1 MALIKYTQADFDALK
16 RGEDGYI
23 HVPEGSWSG
32 VDFGSADKL
41 RIAAGSFLGSYCE
54 LGNWCELGNGCELG
68 NWCRLGD
75 GCVLGACC
83 VLGDGCVL
91 GACCVLGNG
100 FMLGN
105 GCKLGNGCMLGKG
118 CRLGNGCMLG
128 NECRLG
134 NWCKLGKGCMLGN
147 GCRLGNKCR
156 LGNWCKLG
164 TKCELGDGCSMEGG
178 RVPNATYYIVT
189 NIGSRNDDAYAY
201 CDTATG
207 DIYVRA
213 GCWFG
218 GIDEFIARVHD
229 VHAGTQHETDYIALA
244 EFARA
249 RFRRYHK

>member
-1 MALIKYTQADFDALK
+1 MALTKYTQADFAALK
-16 RGEDGYI
+16 RSADGYI
-23 HVPEGSWSG
+23 YVPAGSWSG

-75 GCVLGACC
+75 GY

-100 FMLGN
+100 FMLGD
-105 GCKLGNGCMLGKG
+105 GCKLGKGCVLGNG
-118 CRLGNGCMLG
+118 CRLGNGCELG

-134 NWCKLGKGCMLGN
+134 NGCELGDGCALGN
-147 GCRLGNKCR
+147 G
-156 LGNWCKLG
+156 CKLG

-189 NIGSRNDDAYAY
+189 NIGSRNDDVYAY
-201 CDTATG
+201 CNTKTG

-218 GIDEFIARVHD
+218 GIDEFTERVHE
-229 VHAGTQHETDYIALA
+229 VHAGTQHEVDYMAFA

-249 RFRRYHK
+249 RFGRYKNDTRQDI

>member
-1 MALIKYTQADFDALK
+1 MALTKYTQADFDALK

-54 LGNWCELGNGCELG
+54 LGNWCELGNGCKLG

-83 VLGDGCVL
+83 VLGNGCVL

-128 NECRLG
+128 N
-134 NWCKLGKGCMLGN
+134 
-147 GCRLGNKCR
+147 GCRLGNECR

>member
-1 MALIKYTQADFDALK
+1 
-16 RGEDGYI
+16 
-23 HVPEGSWSG
+23 
-32 VDFGSADKL
+32 
-41 RIAAGSFLGSYCE
+41 
-54 LGNWCELGNGCELG
+54 
-68 NWCRLGD
+68 
-75 GCVLGACC
+75 
-83 VLGDGCVL
+83 
-91 GACCVLGNG
+91 
-100 FMLGN
+100 
-105 GCKLGNGCMLGKG
+105 MLGKG

-128 NECRLG
+128 NE
-134 NWCKLGKGCMLGN
+134 
-147 GCRLGNKCR
+147 CR

>member
-1 MALIKYTQADFDALK
+1 MALTKYTQADFDALK

-54 LGNWCELGNGCELG
+54 LGNWCELGNGCKLG

-83 VLGDGCVL
+83 VLGNGCVL
-91 GACCVLGNG
+91 GACCELGNG

-128 NECRLG
+128 N
-134 NWCKLGKGCMLGN
+134 
-147 GCRLGNKCR
+147 GCRLGNECR

-218 GIDEFIARVHD
+218 GIDEFIARVHA

>member
-1 MALIKYTQADFDALK
+1 MALTKYTQADFDALK

-54 LGNWCELGNGCELG
+54 LGNWCELGNGCKLG

-83 VLGDGCVL
+83 VLGNGCVL
-91 GACCVLGNG
+91 GACCELGNG

-128 NECRLG
+128 N
-134 NWCKLGKGCMLGN
+134 
-147 GCRLGNKCR
+147 GCRLGNECR

>member
-1 MALIKYTQADFDALK
+1 MPLTKYTQADFDALK

-68 NWCRLGD
+68 NWSRLGD
-75 GCVLGACC
+75 GY

-91 GACCVLGNG
+91 GAYCVLGNG

-105 GCKLGNGCMLGKG
+105 GCKLGKG
-118 CRLGNGCMLG
+118 CVLGNGSRLGNGCELG

-134 NWCKLGKGCMLGN
+134 NGCKLGDGCA
-147 GCRLGNKCR
+147 

-164 TKCELGDGCSMEGG
+164 AKCELGEGCSMEGG
-178 RVPNATYYIVT
+178 RVSNATYYIVT

-201 CDTATG
+201 CNTATG
-207 DIYVRA
+207 EIYVRA
-213 GCWFG
+213 GCWFS
-218 GIDEFIARVHD
+218 GIDEFIARVHE
-229 VHAGTQHETDYIALA
+229 VHAGTQHETDYIAFT

-249 RFRRYHK
+249 RFGRYAK